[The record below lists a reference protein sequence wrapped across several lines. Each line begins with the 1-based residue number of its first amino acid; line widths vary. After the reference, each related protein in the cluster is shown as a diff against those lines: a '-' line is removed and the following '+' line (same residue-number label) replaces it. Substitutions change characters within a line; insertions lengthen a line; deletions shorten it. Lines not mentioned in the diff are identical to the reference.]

1 MLRTTVPLEPSSWS
15 VSSGRAVPSIH
26 TSMRSGLGSTLVM
39 SKFQAQPS
47 IAVAPGNSVSL
58 HHSLRMPNDRPGQLF

>member
-1 MLRTTVPLEPSSWS
+1 
-15 VSSGRAVPSIH
+15 
-26 TSMRSGLGSTLVM
+26 MRSGLGSTLVM